1 MVRYYITDRK
11 ALGGEEA
18 LVRNIER
25 QADAVDMIQVREK
38 DLSGRALAALV
49 RDVLR
54 VRAGNVKVLVNDRAD
69 IALACCADGV
79 HLRAGSF
86 PPYLIRQIAPL
97 GFLIGV
103 SCHSP
108 QEVKRAEQEAADF
121 VVLGPVY
128 ESPGKGGPFGTEGLR
143 QACAS
148 VRIPVLALG
157 GVTQSQWP
165 ELEQAGAAGFAAIR
179 AFQTYGRDVAG
190 AAGVQRFL

>member
-1 MVRYYITDRK
+1 MLRYYITDRK

-25 QADAVDMIQVREK
+25 QAGLVDMIQVREK

-54 VRAGNVKVLVNDRAD
+54 VRAGNAKVLVNDRAD
-69 IALACCADGV
+69 IALACGADGV
-79 HLRAGSF
+79 HLRVGAY

-103 SCHSP
+103 SCHTA

-128 ESPGKGGPFGTEGLR
+128 KSPGKGYPLGLEAFR

-157 GVTQSQWP
+157 GVSESQWP
-165 ELEQAGAAGFAAIR
+165 EVEQAGAAGFAAIR
-179 AFQTYGRDVAG
+179 AFQTYGRDAAG
-190 AAGVQRFL
+190 AADAQRFQ